1 MNTPPITEKPALTWF
16 QRHEKTL
23 AHSAIITGLALI
35 MIAAGIIAVAAHC
48 STYNPQPNY
57 FHCGDAL
64 PTHDMPNDLP
74 DVQQDELSIVMR
86 ANLNAG
92 ASCVSLIV
100 GGVLITVIASIWR
113 TVIYQ
118 QEKNSKEEPTVAVA
132 SEVNK
137 MTPGDVKAMKLKL
150 VGLVL
155 GILGAMVGLGM
166 LASSAYILNHN
177 VPDVQNIVQNGLQQ
191 YPQDMDFWNGI
202 QTKWLDVTIPHMHAL
217 LWGGIFTLAAG
228 GGLAAVAL
236 LQAQIRKCFQ
246 NTQNTVIES

>member
-1 MNTPPITEKPALTWF
+1 MNTPTITEKPALTWF
-16 QRHEKTL
+16 QRNEKTI
-23 AHSAIITGLALI
+23 AHCTIITGLALI

-48 STYNPQPNY
+48 STYNPQSNY
-57 FHCGDAL
+57 FSDKFPGHE
-64 PTHDMPNDLP
+64 MPNDLP
-74 DVQQDELSIVMR
+74 ESLQDKLSIAMR

-92 ASCVSLIV
+92 TACVPLLV
-100 GGVLITVIASIWR
+100 GGAIITVLGVIWR
-113 TVIYQ
+113 SVIYRH
-118 QEKNSKEEPTVAVA
+118 EKNSEEEPTFAVA

-166 LASSAYILNHN
+166 LASSVYILNHN
-177 VPDVQNIVQNGLQQ
+177 VPTVQNIVQNGLQQ

-217 LWGGIFTLAAG
+217 LWGGIVTLAAG